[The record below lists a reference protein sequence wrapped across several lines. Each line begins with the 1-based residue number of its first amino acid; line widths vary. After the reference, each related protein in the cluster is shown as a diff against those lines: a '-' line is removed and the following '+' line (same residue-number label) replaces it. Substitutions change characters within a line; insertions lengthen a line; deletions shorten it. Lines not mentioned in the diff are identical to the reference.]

1 MNKSQRVL
9 RDLEIVV
16 GHTFEK
22 LMGSVI
28 IKVGDQYVL
37 FNKYSITR
45 LESGISVF
53 RRRDHSTITFDKM
66 KHAVIWIMLDH
77 GNRFHERDKMKQLDG
92 MLASITVDKKI
103 HENLKAKNR
112 GDIELFL
119 LYKTKL
125 DRDRNKEKQIIAE
138 IDKYRCMVM
147 DLYKSNSNIVDQRK
161 R

>member
-53 RRRDHSTITFDKM
+53 RRRDHATVTFDKM
-66 KHAVIWIMLDH
+66 KHAVIWIMLDY
-77 GNRFHERDKMKQLDG
+77 GNRFHERDKMKYLDG

-103 HENLKAKNR
+103 HENLKAKHR

-125 DRDRNKEKQIIAE
+125 DADRNKEKQIIAE
-138 IDKYRCMVM
+138 IDKYYQMANTIGHTQGN
-147 DLYKSNSNIVDQRK
+147 KK
-161 R
+161 